1 MKQINHKNSEGIQ
14 DENPFQLLGK
24 KTTHFI
30 VKKYVNREKKSP
42 SKKYLKKNLN
52 EGRWSYT
59 EQIKFIKA
67 LSQNGPNWKK
77 ISETINNRTPTQIR
91 SHAQKFYQR
100 LKKCKN
106 NELGIDFTTNSIRN
120 FKDMINHIKSVNSKN
135 DINNIFLY
143 LSDINQKSLDELSKN
158 ANAKELPHFVAAI
171 ASCAYEEMINRQN
184 EFLNK
189 NKINIS
195 NNNTQIF
202 NKNNYKFDS
211 NNMNNILLLDSLNN
225 MNNLSVVLLSYL
237 SKSIRTNNL
246 INILNYNCL
255 ENINKALS
263 NVTQLSSII
272 NAQSSLNNSNIKEIK
287 NNTDDL

>member
-1 MKQINHKNSEGIQ
+1 
-14 DENPFQLLGK
+14 
-24 KTTHFI
+24 
-30 VKKYVNREKKSP
+30 
-42 SKKYLKKNLN
+42 
-52 EGRWSYT
+52 
-59 EQIKFIKA
+59 
-67 LSQNGPNWKK
+67 
-77 ISETINNRTPTQIR
+77 
-91 SHAQKFYQR
+91 
-100 LKKCKN
+100 
-106 NELGIDFTTNSIRN
+106 
-120 FKDMINHIKSVNSKN
+120 
-135 DINNIFLY
+135 
-143 LSDINQKSLDELSKN
+143 
-158 ANAKELPHFVAAI
+158 
-171 ASCAYEEMINRQN
+171 MINRQN